1 MGTTRMLSMQIVG
14 VHAVPVAPPPYTKI
28 VNPVISVAESALI
41 AVPDEPKRNSDNGM
55 VTVVQPSV
63 V

>member
-1 MGTTRMLSMQIVG
+1 MDTTRMLSMQIVG